1 MRLRS
6 AACACILLACT
17 GNPPETQPLPEVDVA
32 ALGTS
37 LREQLEPVL
46 ASANAAP
53 EEPAPTGRAGMLM
66 QAYSQHA
73 LAVPFLERAS
83 TLAPNEVRWHYYL
96 GISLAELGRQAEAQ
110 HAFRA
115 CLQLDPEMTVV
126 RARLA
131 DSLLDTGSAEESLEQ
146 YRAASR
152 EVPQNPRFRYGLGR
166 AAAAAGNSEEALQN
180 LLEAVRLAPSYG
192 VAHYALAMAY
202 REQGAEAD
210 SSKHLELFEV
220 HEGDEPP
227 IDDPL
232 LQSVRSLRVSA
243 SEYLQRGVEAKAAG
257 RTEEAIRL
265 HLRALEEDPALLIA
279 RVNLVILYGGTGRV
293 ADAEEQ
299 YRTCL
304 DKGLESAELHYNY
317 GVLAYGTG
325 KAKEANDAFRR
336 ALDLNPNHAQANH
349 NLGQMLEE
357 DGRFDEAMQMYRKA
371 LANRPDHALS
381 HYKLGMLWMRKRRAT
396 EAVLAFQEAIKDSSD
411 RRPTYLFSLAA
422 AELASGNRDRA
433 AERFQ
438 QARREASRYKQEQL
452 ISRID
457 QALQAMD
464 PQRQSP

>member
-1 MRLRS
+1 
-6 AACACILLACT
+6 
-17 GNPPETQPLPEVDVA
+17 
-32 ALGTS
+32 
-37 LREQLEPVL
+37 
-46 ASANAAP
+46 
-53 EEPAPTGRAGMLM
+53 MLM

-73 LAVPFLERAS
+73 LAVPFLGRAS
-83 TLAPNEVRWHYYL
+83 TLAPSEVRWHYYL
-96 GISLAELGRQAEAQ
+96 GVSLAELGRQAEAQ
-110 HAFRA
+110 DAFRA
-115 CLQLDPEMTVV
+115 CLQLAPEMTAA

-131 DSLLDTGSAEESLEQ
+131 DSLLATGRVEASLEQ
-146 YRAASR
+146 YRSASQKA
-152 EVPQNPRFRYGLGR
+152 PQNPRFRYGLGR
-166 AAAAAGNSEEALQN
+166 AAAAAGDSEGTLQN

-210 SSKHLELFEV
+210 SRRHLELFEV
-220 HEGDEPP
+220 HKGDEPP

-232 LQSVRSLRVSA
+232 LQAVRSLRVSA
-243 SEYLQRGVEAKAAG
+243 TEYLQRGVEAKAAG

-265 HLRALEEDPALLIA
+265 HLRALEEDPALLTA

-299 YRTCL
+299 YHACL
-304 DKGLESAELHYNY
+304 DRGLESAELHYNY

-325 KAKEANDAFRR
+325 KANEANDAFRR
-336 ALDLNPNHAQANH
+336 ALDLNPNHAQASH

-381 HYKLGMLWMRKRRAT
+381 HYKLGMLWMRKRRAA
-396 EAVLAFQEAIKDSSD
+396 EAVLAFQEAIKDTSD

-433 AERFQ
+433 AERFH
-438 QARREASRYKQEQL
+438 QARREASRYKHEQL

-457 QALQAMD
+457 EALQAMD
-464 PQRQSP
+464 AQRQSP